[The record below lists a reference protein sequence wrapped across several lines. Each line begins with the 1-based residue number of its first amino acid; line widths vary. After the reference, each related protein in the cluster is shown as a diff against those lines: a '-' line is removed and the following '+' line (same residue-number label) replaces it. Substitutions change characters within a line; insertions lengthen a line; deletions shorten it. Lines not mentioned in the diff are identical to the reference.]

1 MFLKLVLSN
10 LHYTVGQTVL
20 VGEAAVGDE
29 CVTLFRCTYTLS
41 NIFMSKKNHVFK
53 QNIR

>member
-1 MFLKLVLSN
+1 M
-10 LHYTVGQTVL
+10 

-29 CVTLFRCTYTLS
+29 RVTLFRCTYTLS